1 MDARAAWRLDHGS
14 IHDLAVDL
22 RRQAT
27 VGQVAEALRNH
38 LGPAAPTG
46 PAGAEVTL
54 ESGGRVIDPRRRAI
68 DAAPRSGATVR
79 LRFGSDAHHGRPE
92 QAPVTLRTDAGSRR
106 LTYGRNRVAG
116 GVVVEVG
123 SQVVVHDTGTGV
135 LRIDGRI
142 VRGSA
147 GAADGA
153 LLGTDTWAATLGVHA
168 RLRPPPAGGPTRLL
182 PVARGE
188 WQEHER
194 SPVELPAV
202 PGRHRTPAFP
212 WLTATVPLLM
222 AVAAWVATGS
232 PVMAAFMAASF
243 VFVVAAGLEARREA
257 RLADRLAVAE
267 FREELDLAAEA
278 LRRRRE
284 DQAHRDELRHPTV
297 DEAIDWAGLRSHR
310 LWERSGRH
318 PRPLEVRLGRAPA
331 PPDDPAVGDRRGRPA
346 LCDELD
352 AVLALNEPA
361 DRPCT
366 VDLGVLGGVA
376 LVGDDHLTGPL
387 AAALVAQLAVLVPP
401 ERVGV
406 DLRADPRRWRWAH
419 WLPHVHAGAAHRVV
433 VVEHDH
439 DDGPDGR
446 DRAPVDGQPVIW
458 VAPDTVGLPE
468 QVRAV
473 VHFDAEGRAGLQ
485 VGHAPLVEFR
495 PEVVAA
501 GALEA
506 MARQLAGLRSADGDG
521 AAAPPEAL
529 DLSDIGIGV
538 TTGAVLAQWQRRLP
552 GLPVPVGGTGD
563 GVLTVDLAED
573 GPHALVAG
581 TTGSGKSELL
591 RTLLAGLAALHRPD
605 RLNLLLVDYK
615 GGAAFGPLAELP
627 HCVGLVTDL
636 GPAEVDRTLAALRAE
651 LRRREQVLEDHR
663 AGDVAELDPAV
674 RPPSLV
680 LAVDE
685 FATLLGEV
693 PEFLD
698 GVLDVAQ
705 RGRSLGIH
713 MVLATQRPS
722 GVVSQAVRANTSL
735 RIALRLPDAEDSE
748 DVVGAPDAAS
758 LPRDVP
764 GRALFRFGHDA
775 LVTAQ
780 VAHSAAPART
790 ARAVAVRPLGAPLDD
805 DGAAGTGPSQLAAL
819 VEATAKAAA
828 DLGIA
833 PPRPPLPPP
842 LPPRLAL
849 SELPSPPPA
858 DGWPPV
864 AIGVVDLPH
873 RQRRDPLLVDAAE
886 HGGVLVVGGPRS
898 GRSSALATVA
908 AAIDRRG
915 GVAVHGIDA
924 GGGLG
929 RVGGL
934 GALASVRSV
943 MSAGEHEAVHRLLTG
958 LLDRPPGTPTL
969 LLVDDVGRFDELQA
983 GVNRGRASDLL
994 VRLAGAGRHR
1004 GVVLAVSAG
1013 RRAEV
1018 PPALVH
1024 ALGLRIALR
1033 SVDADQAAMMDA
1045 PAALAATD
1053 LPPGRAWVH
1062 GAWAQLARYEAP
1074 ADAPDAPRA
1083 AVLPTRVAVP
1093 EQGPGSEGDGPWD
1106 LAIGVRSDD
1115 LGVAHLDLGRSG
1127 AVVAGRR
1134 GTGRTTVLAAV
1145 AGAARRRGV
1154 RVLAG
1159 GDPVEVLGDLVD
1171 TARRGE
1177 TGPRLGIVD
1186 DLDAVVDDP
1195 QVDDLLCEAV
1205 HLARTEDVRLVASGD
1220 PQRLLRCFSDGV
1232 TGLRAGCTG
1241 VLLGA
1246 DAHHF
1251 GDLLHTDLPPREDV
1265 PPAPGRGWLVAAGV
1279 ATPAQC
1285 AHPEVAPRPG
1295 PGT

>member
-1 MDARAAWRLDHGS
+1 
-14 IHDLAVDL
+14 
-22 RRQAT
+22 
-27 VGQVAEALRNH
+27 
-38 LGPAAPTG
+38 
-46 PAGAEVTL
+46 
-54 ESGGRVIDPRRRAI
+54 
-68 DAAPRSGATVR
+68 
-79 LRFGSDAHHGRPE
+79 
-92 QAPVTLRTDAGSRR
+92 VTLRTGAGTRR
-106 LTYGRNRVAG
+106 LAYGRNRVAD

-123 SQVVVHDTGTGV
+123 SEVVVHDAGAGV
-135 LRIDGRI
+135 VRIDGRI

-147 GAADGA
+147 GAGDGA

-168 RLRPPPAGGPTRLL
+168 RLRPPPAGGPSHLL

-188 WQEHER
+188 WEEHEP

-202 PGRHRTPAFP
+202 PGRHRVPAFP
-212 WLTATVPLLM
+212 WLTATVPLFM
-222 AVAAWVATGS
+222 AAAAWVATGS
-232 PVMAAFMAASF
+232 PAMAGFMATSF

-257 RLADRLAVAE
+257 RAADRLAVAE
-267 FREELDLAAEA
+267 FREELSLAAEA

-284 DQAHRDELRHPTV
+284 DQARRDELRHPSV

-318 PRPLEVRLGRAPA
+318 PRPCEVRLGLAPA

-346 LCDELD
+346 LRDELD
-352 AVLALNEPA
+352 AVLAHNEPA

-366 VDLGVLGGVA
+366 VDLAGLGGVA

-387 AAALVAQLAVLVPP
+387 AAALVAQLAVLAPP
-401 ERVGV
+401 EQVGV
-406 DLRADPRRWRWAH
+406 DLRTDPRRWRWAH
-419 WLPHVHAGAAHRVV
+419 WLPHVQGGAQHRVA
-433 VVEHDH
+433 VVERGHI
-439 DDGPDGR
+439 DGRGGR
-446 DRAPVDGQPVIW
+446 DRAPADGQPVIW

-473 VHFDAEGRAGLQ
+473 VHFDAEGRATLQ
-485 VGHAPLVEFR
+485 LGHEPAVEFQ
-495 PEVVAA
+495 PEVVTA

-506 MARQLAGLRSADGDG
+506 MARQLAGLRAAGGDRS
-521 AAAPPEAL
+521 AAPPDAL
-529 DLSDIGIGV
+529 DLSDIGVGV
-538 TTGAVLAQWQRRLP
+538 TTAAVLAQWQRRLP
-552 GLPVPVGGTGD
+552 GLPVPIGSTGD

-605 RLNLLLVDYK
+605 RLNVLLVDYK

-663 AGDVAELDPAV
+663 ATDVTEMDPAV

-685 FATLLGEV
+685 FATLVAEV

-713 MVLATQRPS
+713 LVLATQRPS
-722 GVVSQAVRANTSL
+722 GVISPAVRANTSL
-735 RIALRLPDAEDSE
+735 RIALRLPDADDSV
-748 DVVGAPDAAS
+748 DVVGAPDAAA

-780 VAHSAAPART
+780 VAHSAAPARA
-790 ARAVAVRPLGAPLDD
+790 ARAVGVRPLGAPPVD
-805 DGAAGTGPSQLAAL
+805 DGAVGPGPSQLAAL

-833 PPRPPLPPP
+833 PPRRPLPPP
-842 LPPRLAL
+842 LPRRLPLAG
-849 SELPSPPPA
+849 LPAPSA
-858 DGWPPV
+858 GDRGAPV
-864 AIGVVDLPH
+864 VIGLVDLPH
-873 RQRRDPLLVDAAE
+873 RQRRDPLLVDPAQ

-898 GRSSALATVA
+898 GRSSALVTIA
-908 AAIDRRG
+908 AAMDRRG
-915 GVAVHGIDA
+915 RVVVHGIHA
-924 GGGLG
+924 GGGLAG
-929 RVGGL
+929 LGGL
-934 GALASVRSV
+934 GSVRSV
-943 MSAGEHEAVHRLLTG
+943 MDAGDHEAVHRLLTG

-983 GVNRGRASDLL
+983 GVNGGRASDLL

-1004 GVVLAVSAG
+1004 GVVVAVSAG

-1018 PPALVH
+1018 SPALVH

-1033 SVDADQAAMMDA
+1033 SVDADQAATMDA
-1045 PAALAATD
+1045 PAALAAAD

-1062 GAWAQLARYEAP
+1062 GDWAQLALHEAP
-1074 ADAPDAPRA
+1074 AGAPPPPGPE
-1083 AVLPTRVAVP
+1083 VLPTRVAVP
-1093 EQGPGSEGDGPWD
+1093 EQGPGPDGSGPDGSGPWD
-1106 LAIGVRSDD
+1106 LAIGVRADA
-1115 LGVAHLDLGRSG
+1115 LGVARLDLGRSG

-1134 GTGRTTVLAAV
+1134 GTGRTTVLAAI
-1145 AGAARRRGV
+1145 AEAARRRGV

-1159 GDPVEVLGDLVD
+1159 DDPVEVLGDLVD

-1177 TGPRLGIVD
+1177 TGARLGLVD

-1195 QVDDLLCEAV
+1195 RVDDLLCEAV
-1205 HLARTEDVRLVASGD
+1205 HLTRSEDVRLVASGD

-1232 TGLRAGCTG
+1232 TRLRSGCTG

-1246 DAHHF
+1246 DAHLF
-1251 GDLLHTDLPPREDV
+1251 GDLLHADPPARQDV
-1265 PPAPGRGWLVAAGV
+1265 PPAPGRGWLVGAGM
-1279 ATPAQC
+1279 ATLAQC
-1285 AHPEVAPRPG
+1285 GHPGAAPERG
-1295 PGT
+1295 PTA